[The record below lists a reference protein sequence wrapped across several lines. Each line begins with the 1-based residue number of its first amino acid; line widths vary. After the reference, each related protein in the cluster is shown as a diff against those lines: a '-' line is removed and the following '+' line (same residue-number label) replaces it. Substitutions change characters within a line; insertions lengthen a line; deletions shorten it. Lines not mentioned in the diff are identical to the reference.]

1 MTRTA
6 GIPFASLFGTADTIN
21 QALPDTFSR
30 FVERFVALDL
40 QSRTSDGAVI
50 HSGRLQALD
59 VSIAGRDVES
69 FDLPFGKLKI
79 PMITTGVPFRLA
91 LTRAAITADLEP
103 AAGAWQFDLMLG
115 EFELELDGLT
125 AADYVAENG
134 TTPRHLSPQTG
145 NPPAVIIG

>member
-21 QALPDTFSR
+21 QALPDTFS
-30 FVERFVALDL
+30 
-40 QSRTSDGAVI
+40 
-50 HSGRLQALD
+50 RLQALD

-125 AADYVAENG
+125 AADYVC
-134 TTPRHLSPQTG
+134 
-145 NPPAVIIG
+145 